1 MKIKAYLNS
10 GRYKI
15 INALGIDDVANIAK
29 TYSRWEYIV

>member
-15 INALGIDDVANIAK
+15 INALGIDDIKIIAN